1 MRGFEIIMTTMY
13 YFIISSTLAL
23 FWILLSGHTSVLL
36 LSLGLASILLV
47 VWMIS
52 RMDSNDKAPIS
63 MLFAIE
69 FFSYL
74 GWLIWQVIMSNIDVV
89 RRIWDPYLKINPAAR
104 KIKVSINDPLIK
116 TIYANSITL
125 TPGTV
130 TTEVGEDYF
139 IVHALNA
146 KDIDEL
152 EDGEM
157 QRRLSRLE
165 RKK

>member
-1 MRGFEIIMTTMY
+1 MFYLI
-13 YFIISSTLAL
+13 FACTLFL
-23 FWILLSGHTSVLL
+23 YWFLLSGHTSILL
-36 LSLGLASILLV
+36 FILGLVSVTLV
-47 VWMIS
+47 VWLVR
-52 RMDSNDKAPIS
+52 RMDRNDNTPFR
-63 MLFAIE
+63 MLFKME

-74 GWLIWQVIMSNIDVV
+74 GWLIWQVIITNIDVA
-89 RRIWDPYLKINPAAR
+89 RRILDPSLPIKPACR

-146 KDIDEL
+146 ESLDEL
-152 EDGEM
+152 EEGEM
-157 QRRLSRLE
+157 ERRLGRLD
-165 RKK
+165 KNL

>member
-1 MRGFEIIMTTMY
+1 MITMY
-13 YFIISSTLAL
+13 YFILACILAL
-23 FWILLSGHTSVLL
+23 FWILLSGHTSILL
-36 LSLGLASILLV
+36 LSLGLVSVMLV
-47 VWMIS
+47 IWIVG
-52 RMDSNDKAPIS
+52 RMDRNDKAPVL
-63 MLFAIE
+63 MLFTLEII
-69 FFSYL
+69 SYF
-74 GWLIWQVIMSNIDVV
+74 GWLIWQIIISNIDVV
-89 RRIWDPYLKINPAAR
+89 RRIWDPSLSITPACR

-146 KDIDEL
+146 MGLDEL
-152 EDGEM
+152 EEGEM

-165 RKK
+165 QSK